1 MSATFFSGFETK
13 SSALNFLLEQIYE
26 GLQTKRSVCVV
37 LKDEGL
43 VSEYKFLQKKKYFD
57 TKQIEYLYSRNIALQ
72 ESEPTENYDEVHIL
86 SDRITDM
93 DVASEN
99 IFVYTTKSDASI
111 NEASRK
117 LYASL
122 KEKQIELKHT
132 AV

>member
-99 IFVYTTKSDASI
+99 IFVYTTTSDAAI

>member
-57 TKQIEYLYSRNIALQ
+57 TKQIEYLYNRNIALQ

>member
-1 MSATFFSGFETK
+1 
-13 SSALNFLLEQIYE
+13 
-26 GLQTKRSVCVV
+26 
-37 LKDEGL
+37 
-43 VSEYKFLQKKKYFD
+43 
-57 TKQIEYLYSRNIALQ
+57 
-72 ESEPTENYDEVHIL
+72 
-86 SDRITDM
+86 M

-99 IFVYTTKSDASI
+99 IFVYTTKSDAAI

>member
-26 GLQTKRSVCVV
+26 GFQTKRSVCVV

-57 TKQIEYLYSRNIALQ
+57 TKQIEYLYNRNIALQ

-99 IFVYTTKSDASI
+99 IFVYTTKSDTAI

>member
-1 MSATFFSGFETK
+1 M
-13 SSALNFLLEQIYE
+13 
-26 GLQTKRSVCVV
+26 V
-37 LKDEGL
+37 LKDEEL

-57 TKQIEYLYSRNIALQ
+57 TKQIEYLYNRNIALQ
-72 ESEPTENYDEVHIL
+72 ELEPSKNYDEVHIL
-86 SDRITDM
+86 SDRITDINA
-93 DVASEN
+93 VSEN
-99 IFVYTTKSDASI
+99 IFVYTTKSDAAI

>member
-1 MSATFFSGFETK
+1 
-13 SSALNFLLEQIYE
+13 LEQIYE

-99 IFVYTTKSDASI
+99 IFVYTTKSDAAI

>member
-72 ESEPTENYDEVHIL
+72 ESEPNENYDEVHIL
-86 SDRITDM
+86 SDRITDINVVS
-93 DVASEN
+93 DN
-99 IFVYTTKSDASI
+99 IFVYTTKSYASI

>member
-13 SSALNFLLEQIYE
+13 SSALDFLLEQIYE
-26 GLQTKRSVCVV
+26 GLQTKRSICVV

-72 ESEPTENYDEVHIL
+72 ESEPNENYDEVHIL
-86 SDRITDM
+86 SDRITDINA
-93 DVASEN
+93 VSEN
-99 IFVYTTKSDASI
+99 IFVYTTKSDAAI

>member
-13 SSALNFLLEQIYE
+13 SSALDFLLEQIYE
-26 GLQTKRSVCVV
+26 GLQTKRSICVV

>member
-26 GLQTKRSVCVV
+26 GFQAKRSVCVV

-57 TKQIEYLYSRNIALQ
+57 TKQIEYLYNRNIALQ

-93 DVASEN
+93 DVTSDN
-99 IFVYTTKSDASI
+99 IFVYTTKSDVAI

>member
-1 MSATFFSGFETK
+1 MSATFFSRFETK

-99 IFVYTTKSDASI
+99 IFVYTTKSDVAI

>member
-26 GLQTKRSVCVV
+26 GFQTKRSVCVV

-57 TKQIEYLYSRNIALQ
+57 TKQIEYLYNRNIALQ

-93 DVASEN
+93 DVTSDN
-99 IFVYTTKSDASI
+99 IFVYTTKSDVAI

>member
-26 GLQTKRSVCVV
+26 GFQTKRSVCVV

>member
-26 GLQTKRSVCVV
+26 GFQTKRSVCVV

-57 TKQIEYLYSRNIALQ
+57 TKQIEYLYNRNIALQ

-99 IFVYTTKSDASI
+99 IFVYTTKSDAAI

-117 LYASL
+117 LYANL

>member
-13 SSALNFLLEQIYE
+13 KSALDFLLEQIYE
-26 GLQTKRSVCVV
+26 GFQTKRSICVV
-37 LKDEGL
+37 LKDEEL

-57 TKQIEYLYSRNIALQ
+57 TKQIEYLYNRNITLQ
-72 ESEPTENYDEVHIL
+72 ESEPSKNYDEVHIM
-86 SDRITDM
+86 SDRITDINA
-93 DVASEN
+93 VSEN
-99 IFVYTTKSDASI
+99 IFVYTTKSDAAI

>member
-86 SDRITDM
+86 SDRITDI

>member
-26 GLQTKRSVCVV
+26 GFQTKRSVCVV

-57 TKQIEYLYSRNIALQ
+57 TKQIEYLYNRNIALQ
-72 ESEPTENYDEVHIL
+72 ESEPSEKYDEVHIL

-99 IFVYTTKSDASI
+99 IFVYTTKSDEAI